1 MGGESAAIR
10 LHACSH
16 AYIHASFAP
25 FFVSCTRPVCGW
37 RPSEYGG
44 TSRQFTLHR
53 FVSGVKLSDGN
64 AWVNEIK
71 FPLIIFSNLLSS
83 VCLVA
88 FAVVVA
94 VRLLS
99 AVLRSWLLSV
109 CPYF

>member
-1 MGGESAAIR
+1 M
-10 LHACSH
+10 
-16 AYIHASFAP
+16 
-25 FFVSCTRPVCGW
+25 VTRG
-37 RPSEYGG
+37 
-44 TSRQFTLHR
+44 L
-53 FVSGVKLSDGN
+53 
-64 AWVNEIK
+64 IK
-71 FPLIIFSNLLSS
+71 FNLFLLLFPNLLSS